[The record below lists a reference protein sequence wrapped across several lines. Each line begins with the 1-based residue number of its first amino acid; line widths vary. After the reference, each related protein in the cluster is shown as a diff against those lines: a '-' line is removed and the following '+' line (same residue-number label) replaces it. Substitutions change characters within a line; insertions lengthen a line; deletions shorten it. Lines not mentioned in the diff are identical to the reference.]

1 MVEKQ
6 QIVIGYYR
14 QGKSQREISRE
25 TGLARRTVKK
35 YIQQYA
41 EELNHSK
48 SLVKEG
54 VLSRPRYDSSTRKSR
69 RLSDEMKVLI
79 RACLVQNK
87 AKLNKGM
94 AKQQMKATD
103 IHEYL
108 ESKGYKI
115 GYTTV
120 CNFIRQENQ
129 KGAEIFI
136 RQDHQPGQA
145 IEFDWGEVK
154 LVIDGKLKRIQLAVF
169 TSSYS
174 NYRWACLFYRQDMAS
189 FLQSHVLFFNHLQHV
204 PQQMVYDNMR
214 VAVKKFGIKNSDKIA
229 TDDLLKLS
237 SYYQFDYR
245 FCNIRKGNEK
255 GHVEKSVEFVRRK
268 SFSRHCEFESLQ
280 AANLHL
286 LETCQRLNGLT
297 IKGRER
303 NIMTNMME
311 EQNMMRPSPI
321 DYDVGNYIQLRV
333 DKYHCIKVD
342 TNSYSVPEDFIYP
355 FIEVKLY
362 PSQILIFDRQHNCIA
377 KHERRLTKHQYYI
390 ELTHYI
396 NVFRKKP
403 GALNG
408 SVALR
413 QSTEW
418 LQQLHDR
425 YFKGRA
431 IDFIDLLNFF
441 KQSCYSENQLRQVIE
456 NCIGLSPNSP
466 ITVDKVRIVAKS
478 LFGPKTNQVETT
490 TTTGQPH
497 EFTQQ
502 IQEHCLDQL
511 RQAQQ
516 FLIYK

>member
-6 QIVIGYYR
+6 QIIISYYR
-14 QGKSQREISRE
+14 LGKSHREISRE

-35 YIQQYA
+35 YIEQYA
-41 EELNHSK
+41 TELNQSNT
-48 SLVKEG
+48 LVKDG
-54 VLSRPRYDSSTRKSR
+54 VLSEPRYDISTRKSR
-69 RLSDEMKVLI
+69 RLNDEMKLLI
-79 RACLVQNK
+79 RTCL
-87 AKLNKGM
+87 AKNRDKQNKGM
-94 AKQQMKATD
+94 SKQQMKATD

-108 ESKGYKI
+108 ELKGHKI

-129 KGAEIFI
+129 KGSEIFI
-136 RQDHQPGQA
+136 RQKHRPGQA

-154 LVIDGKLKRIQLAVF
+154 IEIDGKLKRIQLAVF

-174 NYRWACLFYRQDMAS
+174 NYRWAYLFYRQDMAS
-189 FLQSHVLFFNHLQHV
+189 FLQSHVLFFNHLNYV

-214 VAVKKFGIKNSDKIA
+214 VAVKKFGIKNSDKVA

-286 LETCQRLNGLT
+286 SQTCERLNSLT
-297 IKGRER
+297 IKGSEG
-303 NIMTNMME
+303 NIKTKMLE
-311 EQNMMRPSPI
+311 EQRLMKPANT
-321 DYDVGNYIQLRV
+321 DYDVGSYLQLRV

-342 TNSYSVPEDFIYP
+342 TNSYSVPEDFINP
-355 FIEVKLY
+355 FIEVKIY
-362 PSQILIFDRQHNCIA
+362 PTQILLYDRKHNCIA
-377 KHERRLTKHQYYI
+377 KHERRLTKYQYYI
-390 ELTHYI
+390 ELNHYI
-396 NVFRKKP
+396 HVFRKKP
-403 GALNG
+403 GALKG

-418 LQQLHDR
+418 LQQLHDTH
-425 YFKGRA
+425 FKDRA
-431 IDFIDLLNFF
+431 IIFIDLLTFF
-441 KQSCYSENQLRQVIE
+441 KQSSYTEKQLHQIIE
-456 NCIGLSPNSP
+456 NCIHLSPNSP
-466 ITVDKVRIVAKS
+466 ITVDKVSIVAKS
-478 LFGPKTNQVETT
+478 LFAPKIPHKETGT
-490 TTTGQPH
+490 INNEPH
-497 EFTQQ
+497 DFTQQ

-516 FLIYK
+516 FFNP